1 MGAPARFL
9 IAGIALIVLA
19 VGLTQVLRQQRPE
32 PAPARLSVARA
43 LGGASPDGFLRALE
57 PRRFSFPADHGPHDG
72 FRNEWWY
79 FTGNLADAAGRSFG
93 YQFTF
98 FRVALRPRP
107 VARDSSWGAGEVWM
121 AHLALTDVT
130 GRRFRHAERLSREA
144 LGLAGA
150 GGRPLRVWLEDWQAV
165 EVATRPWT
173 VRLTGNEEDW
183 GIDLTLRAVKPE
195 VLNGAGGL
203 SRKGGEPGNASY
215 YYSLPRMETSGT
227 IRAGGTT
234 FTVSGLSWLDRE
246 WSTSA
251 LAPDQTGWDWIA
263 LHLNDG
269 RDLMYYRLRRRDG
282 TTDPASAGTIVAA
295 DGSYRHLAAA
305 AATLETLSWWSS
317 PAGGARYPSRWRL
330 RVPAEGI
337 DLDIVPRLPDQEL
350 FTTIRYWEGAVEVR
364 SSAGKGIAGS
374 GYVELTGYGD
384 QRVSAN

>member
-9 IAGIALIVLA
+9 VAGIVLIVLA

-32 PAPARLSVARA
+32 PAPARLSVAR
-43 LGGASPDGFLRALE
+43 
-57 PRRFSFPADHGPHDG
+57 
-72 FRNEWWY
+72 
-79 FTGNLADAAGRSFG
+79 
-93 YQFTF
+93 
-98 FRVALRPRP
+98 
-107 VARDSSWGAGEVWM
+107 DSRWGAGEVWM
-121 AHLALTDVT
+121 AHLALTDVA

-165 EVATRPWT
+165 EVAARPWA
-173 VRLTGNEEDW
+173 VRLTGNGGDW

-227 IRAGGTT
+227 IRAGGMT

-246 WSTSA
+246 WSTSV
-251 LAPDQTGWDWIA
+251 LAPDQAGWDWFA
-263 LHLNDG
+263 LHLSDG

-330 RVPAEGI
+330 RIPAEGI
-337 DLDIVPRLPDQEL
+337 DLDIVPRLTDQEL
-350 FTTIRYWEGAVEVR
+350 FTTVRYWEGAVEVR
-364 SSAGKGIAGS
+364 SNTGKGIAGS

-384 QRVSAN
+384 QDVSAN